1 MVRFLSAASLILS
14 VSASN
19 TQAIQPKQPVP
30 GTPSAPQ
37 SETADN
43 ATINPQAKAVVDRA
57 IAAYR
62 TMKSYSDVRVGQ
74 KIVQGVKADGTPLK
88 EDYKPYTLT
97 FSWQGGS
104 ENPGFRVAAPSGFG
118 AGGDGKT
125 ATTWFRTP
133 SKGQGYVQVPYE
145 LRATLPERTK
155 AIRVFYGEHPLLSVF
170 TGIKDGPLMGYV
182 TLDTVHPAERNGVKG
197 QEVIG
202 TSRSL
207 DQPEKTT
214 PLMMFFADDTGL
226 LIEAETDD
234 TKLYNEHYDGDRVF
248 SVVKYTV
255 KMTQIKVDEAIP
267 ADRLGFQPESGAK
280 RFERIDSYSDMED
293 DLPPA
298 SALIGQAAPQWKS
311 TDFAGTPIASADYT
325 GKVVVMDFWA
335 SWCGPC
341 VLALPHVESLRQ
353 SYEPRGVVFLGVNKE
368 RNAAGLEKAKK
379 LIADK
384 NIKLKQVIDTG
395 AIGSA
400 YRAHAIPHLVIID
413 RAGKVRAVHGGF
425 SDSTSKKIEKNLDE
439 LLAEPAQPAEA
450 KQHEKR

>member
-1 MVRFLSAASLILS
+1 MVRFLSAVSLILS
-14 VSASN
+14 ICTTTAE
-19 TQAIQPKQPVP
+19 AIQTPQPSP
-30 GTPSAPQ
+30 GTPGAPPSQ
-37 SETADN
+37 ITEKVTVN
-43 ATINPQAKAVVDRA
+43 AQAKAVVDRA

-62 TMKSYSDVRVGQ
+62 AMKSYSDVRVGQ

-97 FSWQGGS
+97 FCWQGGS
-104 ENPGFRVAAPSGFG
+104 TNPGFRIAAPSGFG

-145 LRATLPERTK
+145 HRATLPERTK

-170 TGIKDGPLMGYV
+170 TGIKEGPLMGYV
-182 TLDTVHPAERNGVKG
+182 TLDTVRPAERNGVKG

-202 TSRSL
+202 TSRSFE
-207 DQPEKTT
+207 QPEKTT

-267 ADRLGFQPESGAK
+267 ADRLGFQPEPGAK
-280 RFERIDSYSDMED
+280 RFEKIDRYSDMEE

-298 SALIGQAAPQWKS
+298 SGLIGQAAPQWKS

-368 RNAAGLEKAKK
+368 RNSAGLEKAKK

-400 YRAHAIPHLVIID
+400 YRAHAIPQLVIID
-413 RAGKVRAVHGGF
+413 RAGKIHAVHSGF
-425 SDSTSKKIEKNLDE
+425 SDSTSKQIEKNLEE
-439 LLAEPAQPAEA
+439 LLSEPVKPTEPAPPA
-450 KQHEKR
+450 KR